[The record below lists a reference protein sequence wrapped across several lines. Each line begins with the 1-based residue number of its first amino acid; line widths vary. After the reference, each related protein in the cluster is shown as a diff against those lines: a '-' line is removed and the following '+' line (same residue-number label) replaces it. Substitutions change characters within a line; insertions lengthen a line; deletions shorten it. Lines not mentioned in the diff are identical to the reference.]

1 MRGDGVSEAS
11 VGDVGD
17 QANMSDAHPASRH
30 AGHGEGV
37 GDPVPLA
44 TAAVVG
50 SVTPGAANQAMYPA
64 LPPPSAGGGG
74 GRAHMQGALLPP
86 PALPLAAQRS
96 IDINADLFH
105 MKHMEITLS
114 PEEVERA
121 DLRSVIASLFWI
133 LGGSRFYGR

>member
-17 QANMSDAHPASRH
+17 QSNISDAHPPSRH
-30 AGHGEGV
+30 AAHGEGA
-37 GDPVPLA
+37 GDSIPPA
-44 TAAVVG
+44 AAAVMV
-50 SVTPGAANQAMYPA
+50 SMTPGAANQGMYPA
-64 LPPPSAGGGG
+64 PPPPSAGGGG

-96 IDINADLFH
+96 IDMNADLFH

-121 DLRSVIASLFWI
+121 DLRSVANLV
-133 LGGSRFYGR
+133 RFFL